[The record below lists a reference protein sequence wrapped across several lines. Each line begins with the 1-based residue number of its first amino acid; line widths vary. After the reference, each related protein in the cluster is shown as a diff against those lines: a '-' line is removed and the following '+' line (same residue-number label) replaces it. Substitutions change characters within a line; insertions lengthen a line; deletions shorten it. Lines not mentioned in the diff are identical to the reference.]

1 MQKPLRS
8 DRCYSRY
15 TGYTTAARSRTAKSS
30 SESLSRDRSPANA
43 LGGRK
48 YPVRRR
54 PRAKK
59 GIRLALEPLNRFETD
74 FLHTVEQAMTFLA
87 RVDRESVWL
96 LLDTFH
102 LNIEEISIPNALRR
116 A

>member
-1 MQKPLRS
+1 
-8 DRCYSRY
+8 
-15 TGYTTAARSRTAKSS
+15 
-30 SESLSRDRSPANA
+30 
-43 LGGRK
+43 
-48 YPVRRR
+48 
-54 PRAKK
+54 
-59 GIRLALEPLNRFETD
+59 LALEPLNRFETD